1 MRILVLRDNC
11 SANYDYNSILENS
24 GFEVVDVQQ
33 LPETV
38 TSLNRFSADAV
49 LVDISRDDCNG
60 LEAFTKLQALNR
72 KIGFVIHSIHN
83 DQDLATEF
91 IQKGAQDYLI
101 KGSTDTYRLLR
112 SLQYSFERNR
122 VVTERLQRKER
133 LKMVLEDSFDA
144 FLAMNSNLLIT
155 EWNTQAENTFG
166 WKKEEILGKSISHI
180 TPRHLRGQFIKNIKN
195 SFNRAAENLL
205 KSSREIVAQK
215 KSTENF
221 WAEFTIYQL
230 VEDGEPSYYA
240 YLRDISKEKRTKEEL
255 ELLVENRTEELKRS
269 NYDLE
274 QFAKIASHDLQEPLR
289 AIEGFAHLLAKGTR
303 DTLSEDCTEF
313 IEYIIDGTQRMKLL
327 IQSILTHSQ
336 ISSKNSID
344 QITDCNTV
352 LLAVLDS
359 MQRPVDEAGATFDT
373 DYLPEVPV
381 EKSQMIQLF
390 QNLISNSIKFRGD
403 RPLTITIRA
412 KLSMDQWIFSF
423 KDNGIGIEPEYAAN
437 IFDMFSR
444 IHSKEVYPGT
454 GMGLAICKRIITSH
468 GGSIWVESESGAGC
482 SIFFTLPSIKNI
494 RNIEMTHKINILLV
508 EDTPSDIRLT
518 QEALKES
525 DIDYSLTIKKDGAEA
540 MDYLYGLK
548 NVEKIALPDM
558 ILLDLNMPK
567 MNGHQVLEAIK
578 ADAILRSI
586 PVVLLTVSERN
597 EDVLEALSTKM
608 NYYLAKPV
616 TTDKFST
623 LIKAIAEVNSLVK
636 NISPKDHT
644 KEETHI
650 RLVLAGNPHTSEYAL
665 SKLADAEEESVR
677 CRVARNSNI
686 PPEIQM
692 ILSRDRQAEVRL
704 SLCENSSLMTSV
716 LDMLASDRSDDVRLA
731 VSKATKVS
739 TRVLKK
745 LADDENVFVSDSAKK
760 ALAYRT

>member
-1 MRILVLRDNC
+1 
-11 SANYDYNSILENS
+11 
-24 GFEVVDVQQ
+24 
-33 LPETV
+33 
-38 TSLNRFSADAV
+38 
-49 LVDISRDDCNG
+49 
-60 LEAFTKLQALNR
+60 
-72 KIGFVIHSIHN
+72 
-83 DQDLATEF
+83 
-91 IQKGAQDYLI
+91 
-101 KGSTDTYRLLR
+101 
-112 SLQYSFERNR
+112 
-122 VVTERLQRKER
+122 
-133 LKMVLEDSFDA
+133 
-144 FLAMNSNLLIT
+144 
-155 EWNTQAENTFG
+155 
-166 WKKEEILGKSISHI
+166 
-180 TPRHLRGQFIKNIKN
+180 
-195 SFNRAAENLL
+195 
-205 KSSREIVAQK
+205 
-215 KSTENF
+215 
-221 WAEFTIYQL
+221 
-230 VEDGEPSYYA
+230 
-240 YLRDISKEKRTKEEL
+240 
-255 ELLVENRTEELKRS
+255 
-269 NYDLE
+269 
-274 QFAKIASHDLQEPLR
+274 
-289 AIEGFAHLLAKGTR
+289 
-303 DTLSEDCTEF
+303 
-313 IEYIIDGTQRMKLL
+313 
-327 IQSILTHSQ
+327 
-336 ISSKNSID
+336 
-344 QITDCNTV
+344 
-352 LLAVLDS
+352 
-359 MQRPVDEAGATFDT
+359 
-373 DYLPEVPV
+373 
-381 EKSQMIQLF
+381 
-390 QNLISNSIKFRGD
+390 
-403 RPLTITIRA
+403 
-412 KLSMDQWIFSF
+412 
-423 KDNGIGIEPEYAAN
+423 
-437 IFDMFSR
+437 
-444 IHSKEVYPGT
+444 
-454 GMGLAICKRIITSH
+454 
-468 GGSIWVESESGAGC
+468 
-482 SIFFTLPSIKNI
+482 
-494 RNIEMTHKINILLV
+494 MTHKINILLV

-548 NVEKIALPDM
+548 NVEKISLPDM

-704 SLCENSSLMTSV
+704 SLCENTSLMTSV